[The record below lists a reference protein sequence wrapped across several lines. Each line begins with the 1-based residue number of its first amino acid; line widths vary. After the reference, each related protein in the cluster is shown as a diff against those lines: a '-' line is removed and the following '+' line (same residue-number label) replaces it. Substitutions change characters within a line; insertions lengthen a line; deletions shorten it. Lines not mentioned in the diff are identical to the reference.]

1 MEIQKVEVVEQKQ
14 DPVTMWDSF
23 RDQLVIKD
31 RKYHFKT
38 YFNCF
43 IGSEAGKKNKKKLKN
58 QKLLYFKNYSI

>member
-14 DPVTMWDSF
+14 DPVKMWESF

-43 IGSEAGKKNKKKLKN
+43 IGSEAGKKNKKN
-58 QKLLYFKNYSI
+58 